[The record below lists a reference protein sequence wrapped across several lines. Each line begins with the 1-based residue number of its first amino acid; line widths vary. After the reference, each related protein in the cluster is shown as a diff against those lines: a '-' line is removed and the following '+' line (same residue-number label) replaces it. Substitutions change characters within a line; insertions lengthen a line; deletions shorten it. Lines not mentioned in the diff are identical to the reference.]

1 MRSLRTPDAAAW
13 LHLAATP
20 AFAAMALATAAISD
34 DPAHMLCQ
42 AMGHGAWSLGGMPLM
57 YLLMAMFHA
66 APWWK
71 RMRRIVRVG
80 RSERSRNAF
89 CPSAPALRAH
99 AKGERISNQGI
110 AR

>member
-1 MRSLRTPDAAAW
+1 MRSLRTHDAAAW

-20 AFAAMALATAAISD
+20 AFAAMALATAAMGD

-42 AMGHGAWSLGGMPLM
+42 AMGHGAWSLDGMPLM
-57 YLLMAMFHA
+57 YLLMAVFHA

-71 RMRRIVRVG
+71 RIWRIVCVG

-99 AKGERISNQGI
+99 AKGERNLDQTI

>member
-1 MRSLRTPDAAAW
+1 
-13 LHLAATP
+13 
-20 AFAAMALATAAISD
+20 MALANAAMGD

-42 AMGHGAWSLGGMPLM
+42 AMGHGAWSLDGMPLM
-57 YLLMAMFHA
+57 YLLMAVFHA

-71 RMRRIVRVG
+71 GIRRIIRVE

-89 CPSAPALRAH
+89 CRSTAALRAH
-99 AKGERISNQGI
+99 AKGERNSNQPI